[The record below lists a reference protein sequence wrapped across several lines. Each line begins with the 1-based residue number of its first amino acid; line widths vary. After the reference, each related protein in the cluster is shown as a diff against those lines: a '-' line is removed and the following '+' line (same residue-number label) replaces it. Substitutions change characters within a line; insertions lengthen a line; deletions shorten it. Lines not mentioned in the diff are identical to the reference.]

1 LETKRLVL
9 AFALS
14 AAVLL
19 GWYVLFPPP
28 ASAPAGVKTRPAA
41 ATASAAAPAT
51 AVPATAFPAAPAPP
65 AAVSAPA
72 AVRSEP
78 IGAAVAET
86 VEIREPLY
94 TARLSNEGGVLT
106 SFVLLQHRDGE
117 GKPLDLVRQGAP
129 YPGRTLALDPADPFL
144 ARAASARYTVT
155 REESGNAKTVRF
167 RYREADGSGITRV
180 YVFRDSYVVALAVE
194 REGAPGPVGLVLGP
208 SIGNPSGAELTSRY
222 SKPGATITVAAGG
235 SVTRRAKD
243 GLKEPITG
251 LSGLTAAGL
260 EDNYFLTA
268 FLPPAQGA
276 VALRPIAL
284 SAPTPVVPIAPAAL
298 AATPAAD
305 AKPAAAEAE
314 SEVVLSGAG
323 TLATDVFIGP
333 KAIDILEKT
342 RPGLDRVI
350 DYGWFAVLVKPLL
363 WGLRAI
369 HRFVGNWGVAIL
381 LITVVIK
388 VLLYPLTHK
397 QLVSMKKMGALQPKV
412 EAIRAKWGSRGKQ
425 DPQARAKMNEEMMGL
440 YKQEG
445 VNPAGGCLPLLLQ
458 MPILIA
464 FYNLL
469 AHSIELRHAPF
480 MLWITDLS
488 AKDPYYVTPILM
500 TATMWIQQQMT
511 PTTGDPAMKRVQN
524 IMPLVMG
531 FLFKDVPSGLVLYWL
546 MQNVLTIGQ
555 QMLLNRFTDLG
566 PASMKPASKAS

>member
-1 LETKRLVL
+1 M
-9 AFALS
+9 
-14 AAVLL
+14 
-19 GWYVLFPPP
+19 
-28 ASAPAGVKTRPAA
+28 
-41 ATASAAAPAT
+41 
-51 AVPATAFPAAPAPP
+51 
-65 AAVSAPA
+65 
-72 AVRSEP
+72 
-78 IGAAVAET
+78 
-86 VEIREPLY
+86 
-94 TARLSNEGGVLT
+94 
-106 SFVLLQHRDGE
+106 
-117 GKPLDLVRQGAP
+117 
-129 YPGRTLALDPADPFL
+129 
-144 ARAASARYTVT
+144 
-155 REESGNAKTVRF
+155 RF
-167 RYREADGSGITRV
+167 RYREADGNGLTAT
-180 YVFRDSYVVALAVE
+180 YVFRNAYVIGLKVE
-194 REGAPGPVGLVLGP
+194 REGPAGAAGPVGVVLGP
-208 SIGNPSGAELTSRY
+208 SIGNPSGEELKSRY
-222 SKPGATITVAAGG
+222 STPGGTITVAAGG

-243 GLKEPITG
+243 GLKEPLAGLTG
-251 LSGLTAAGL
+251 LVAAGL

-268 FLPPAQGA
+268 FLPGAQGA
-276 VALRPIAL
+276 VALRPVSL
-284 SAPTPVVPIAPAAL
+284 SAPAPAQTAVPS
-298 AATPAAD
+298 ATPAA
-305 AKPAAAEAE
+305 AAAAAAE

-323 TLATDVFIGP
+323 AIATDIFLGP

-363 WGLRAI
+363 WGLQAI
-369 HRFVGNWGVAIL
+369 HKYVGNWGVAIL

-412 EAIRAKWGSRGKQ
+412 EAIRTKWGSRLKQ

-511 PTTGDPAMKRVQN
+511 PTTGDATMKRVQN

-546 MQNVLTIGQ
+546 MQNVLTIAQ
-555 QMLLNRFTDLG
+555 QMILNRFTDLG
-566 PASMKPASKAS
+566 PSSMKPKAT